1 MGFLTWW
8 ATMPFQSTP
17 PARGATARVRSLM
30 ELMRI
35 SIHAPREGG
44 DYVFAASNKTAAISI
59 HAPREGGDCTGRYI
73 ARPCR
78 HFNPRPP
85 RGGRRADRGIT
96 VHLTHFNPRP
106 PRGGR
111 LSGPH
116 PELPAYAI
124 SIHAPR
130 EGGDMT
136 YNRTADFTVTFQS
149 TPPARGATSAGWICC
164 STRYYFNPRPPR
176 GGDRPLKRL
185 A

>member
-78 HFNPRPP
+78 HFNPRP
-85 RGGRRADRGIT
+85 REGGDA
-96 VHLTHFNPRP
+96 LTGASRYTSH
-106 PRGGR
+106 
-111 LSGPH
+111 
-116 PELPAYAI
+116 I

-130 EGGDMT
+130 EGGDL
-136 YNRTADFTVTFQS
+136 RVFRHEQ
-149 TPPARGATSAGWICC
+149 PQ
-164 STRYYFNPRPPR
+164 
-176 GGDRPLKRL
+176 
-185 A
+185 